1 MHGPMCRAAMAQV
14 SDADAM
20 SIVHTHMLLLGLMA
34 VLMAILMVRMR
45 ARDRHGRLLWPFD
58 RNLSLGSWINVWH
71 ALGLLT
77 FLRYIAA

>member
-45 ARDRHGRLLWPFD
+45 
-58 RNLSLGSWINVWH
+58 
-71 ALGLLT
+71 T
-77 FLRYIAA
+77 